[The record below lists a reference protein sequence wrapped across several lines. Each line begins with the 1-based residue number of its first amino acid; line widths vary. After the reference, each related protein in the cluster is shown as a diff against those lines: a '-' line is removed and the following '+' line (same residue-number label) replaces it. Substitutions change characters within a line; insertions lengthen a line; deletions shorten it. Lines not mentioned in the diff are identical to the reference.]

1 MTVVFRRVF
10 ASLFLCAA
18 ALAGVPASAQ
28 TVALTPP
35 AADFAAGPVKTG
47 HLEAELVPE
56 TTGVAPGGLAYV
68 AIRQTITPG
77 WHTYWR
83 NPGDSG
89 EATSAK
95 WTLPSGWSV
104 GDIVWPAPQRLPLG
118 PLMNYG
124 YTNQVLLPVALNVPA
139 SAKPG
144 TSQTLKADVAFLVCA
159 DICVPENAKVEL
171 TVPVVAGTP
180 PTDPKWG
187 AAIEK
192 VITDAPKASGLEAAV
207 AWAGQGADRVL
218 KLGVTG
224 DGVKGVDLSHAYF
237 FPYDTKAL
245 DHAAKQAIEKG
256 PGGLTLTL
264 KPSQQTATAT
274 DVPSLDGVLSLG
286 GQTYEVSAKPE
297 PIPAEAGG
305 LGAVTPA
312 PLKSEAVAQSTAGQ
326 ATGAAAPTIPAEGA
340 NLGLLPAVLFAFLGG
355 LILNLM
361 PCVFPIL
368 SMKAASLAVHAHE
381 PGEARSQGL
390 AFLAGVL
397 VAFLAL
403 AGLVLALKAG
413 GAAVGW
419 GFQLQSPAVVGAL
432 ALIMLLVALNM
443 SGVFEA
449 TLPGT
454 GAGAGLAAKGGLIG
468 SFFTGLLAV
477 VVAAP
482 CTAPFMAPA
491 LGFALTQSPPAAL
504 LVFIGLGLGF
514 AAPFT
519 ALSFAPALR
528 RLFPRPGAWMD
539 TFKHLLAF
547 PMYGTA
553 AWLLWVFTL
562 QAGSSAL
569 ALMLTAAVL
578 AGFCAWLLGRAQAS
592 GKPLIPGLA
601 AAVAAVLA
609 IACLATGA
617 REIAPAAATQT
628 ASADASAPA
637 ATPGKEADSEP
648 FSPQKLADLRAQGK
662 PVFVN
667 FTAAWCVTCQV
678 NERLAL
684 GSPLVAKALA
694 DAGAVYLK
702 ADWTNH
708 DSEIAKL
715 LAEHG
720 RAGVPLYLVYGAGGG
735 DPAVLPQLLTPGG
748 VAQAIKAAAKP
759 KV

>member
-1 MTVVFRRVF
+1 MGG
-10 ASLFLCAA
+10 LL
-18 ALAGVPASAQ
+18 ALGGPALAQ
-28 TVALTPP
+28 TVPLKPP
-35 AADFAAGPVKTG
+35 STADFAAGPVKTG
-47 HLEAELVPE
+47 HLEAELVSE
-56 TTGVAPGGLAYV
+56 TQGVSPGGLAYV
-68 AIRQTITPG
+68 AIRQQIMPG

-95 WTLPSGWSV
+95 WTLPADWSV
-104 GDIVWPAPQRLPLG
+104 GDWVWPAPQRLPLG

-124 YTNQVLLPVALNVPA
+124 YVGQVLLPVSLNVPA
-139 SAKPG
+139 SAKVG
-144 TSQTLKADVAFLVCA
+144 STATLKADVTFLVCA
-159 DICVPENAKVEL
+159 DICVPENARLKL
-171 TVPVVAGTP
+171 DVPVVAGTP
-180 PTDPKWG
+180 GTDPKWG

-192 VITDAPKASGLEAAV
+192 TINDAPKASGLEAAV
-207 AWAGQGADRVL
+207 AWAGQGDNRVL

-224 DGVKGVDLSHAYF
+224 AEVKGVDLSHAYF
-237 FPYDTKAL
+237 FPYDGKKL
-245 DHAAKQAIEKG
+245 DYAAKQAIEKG

-264 KPSQQTATAT
+264 KPAQEIAKAA

-286 GQTYEVSAKPE
+286 GKAYEVSAKPE

-312 PLKSEAVAQSTAGQ
+312 PLKAEGVAQSTAGT
-326 ATGAAAPTIPAEGA
+326 ATSAPAMPSEGA

-361 PCVFPIL
+361 PCVFPVL
-368 SMKAASLAVHAHE
+368 SMKAASLAAHAHDE
-381 PGEARSQGL
+381 GEARRQGL
-390 AFLAGVL
+390 AFLVGVM
-397 VAFLAL
+397 VTFLAL
-403 AGLVLALKAG
+403 AGLVLAAKAG

-419 GFQLQSPAVVGAL
+419 GLQLQSPAVVGAL
-432 ALIMLLVALNM
+432 ALVMLLVALNM

-449 TLPGT
+449 TLPGQ
-454 GAGAGLAAKGGLIG
+454 GAGAGLAARGGLVG

-491 LGFALTQSPPAAL
+491 LGFALTQGPPAAL
-504 LVFIGLGLGF
+504 LVFVGLGLGF

-519 ALSFAPALR
+519 LVSFAPALR

-539 TFKHLLAF
+539 TFKHILAF

-553 AWLLWVFTL
+553 AWLLWVFSL
-562 QAGSSAL
+562 QTGSAAL
-569 ALMLTAAVL
+569 ALLLTAAVL
-578 AGFCAWLLGRAQAS
+578 IGFAAWLVGRAQAS
-592 GKPLIPGLA
+592 AKPLVWGLFA
-601 AAVAAVLA
+601 TVAAVLA
-609 IACLATGA
+609 VAALVAGA
-617 REIAPAAATQT
+617 REMAPPAAQ
-628 ASADASAPA
+628 ASEASPSEA
-637 ATPGKEADSEP
+637 APGKEAPSEP
-648 FSPQKLADLRAQGK
+648 FTPARLAELQAEGK

-684 GSPLVAKALA
+684 GSPEVAKALA
-694 DAGAVYLK
+694 EVGGVYLK

-708 DSEIAKL
+708 NAEIAKL

-720 RAGVPLYLVYGAGGG
+720 RAGVPLYLVYGSGGG
-735 DPAVLPQLLTPGG
+735 DPKVLPQLLTPGQ
-748 VAQAIKAAAKP
+748 VASAIRAAGKP
-759 KV
+759 KA